1 MALTARVAQ
10 FTWALW
16 ELMRGGREIAR
27 ANLYIYDG
35 DTLQTRINT
44 GGEQTSK
51 FRVLH

>member
-10 FTWALW
+10 FTWTLW
-16 ELMRGGREIAR
+16 ELMRGGQEIPR

-35 DTLQTRINT
+35 DTFQNRINT
-44 GGEQTSK
+44 GGEQILK